1 MLNDGGSRYFAT
13 LIVFINIFSLKF
25 SEVDFY
31 GDNSFKA

>member
-1 MLNDGGSRYFAT
+1 MLNDEGSRYFAT

-31 GDNSFKA
+31 GDNSFKV